1 MTGTPAGRPRPG
13 AVEAVVGVE
22 LPAGLL
28 VPARSRHAD
37 FDEEGWCEVMIDLFD
52 DLARLDLED
61 EVAPPA
67 LDVDRTLSDLLDMAD
82 ALDDSS
88 RLVASFGLPGRWP
101 LPVIVSAEPA
111 DDDVDLLD
119 LALARGGR
127 PVEAPIVDDLPEAVG
142 PGIVVT
148 RFDLDDER
156 DVWATVACARRRDGL
171 DVVALWRTND
181 LGLVEPFRDRVVG
194 LLGTVRAE
202 TVTETETE
210 IDGDDR

>member
-1 MTGTPAGRPRPG
+1 VTGTPPVDPG
-13 AVEAVVGVE
+13 STAVEAVVGVE
-22 LPAGLL
+22 LPEGLL
-28 VPARSRHAD
+28 VPARHVD
-37 FDEEGWCEVMIDLFD
+37 FDEAAWRESMIDLFD
-52 DLARLDLED
+52 DLARLDLEA

-82 ALDDSS
+82 SLDDSS
-88 RLVASFGLPGRWP
+88 RLVAAFGLPGSWP
-101 LPVIVSAEPA
+101 LPVIVSADLT

-127 PVEAPIVDDLPEAVG
+127 PVEAPMVDDLPETAG

-156 DVWATVACARRRDGL
+156 DVWATVSCARRRDGL

-181 LGLVEPFRDRVVG
+181 LGLVEQFRDRVVE
-194 LLGTVRAE
+194 LLGAVRTE
-202 TVTETETE
+202 TVT
-210 IDGDDR
+210 DGGDA